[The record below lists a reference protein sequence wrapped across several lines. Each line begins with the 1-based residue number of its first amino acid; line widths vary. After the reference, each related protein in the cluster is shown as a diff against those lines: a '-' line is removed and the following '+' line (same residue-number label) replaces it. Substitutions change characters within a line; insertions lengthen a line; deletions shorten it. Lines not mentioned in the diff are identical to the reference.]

1 MNNKLQKSIIDLE
14 KESYAIRKFN
24 NNKNKRKK
32 FISLINNLFMRI
44 VSFSRLPRYFVSKKN
59 ISDVIQEARKNIDIK
74 IEFSRGQ
81 LKYNIEVNKV
91 LTRINLRYKYSQQ
104 AVLANLVHQIIE
116 ENKYPINFSQYKWVS
131 LLYPIIHTPNDKS
144 EEGFIHQ
151 DYTNTGLK
159 GSKIVWLP
167 FTNYDYPGIIRTNNL
182 LGLIAHFAPS
192 RLGFQI
198 LKNAKEYH
206 IKKKHK
212 AGHWLAWNDTF
223 YHKGILNYT
232 NMTSIALIV
241 RFSNKFDIETFLPL
255 QALLSQKKGIFLSE
269 SEERHDQL
277 VNDSISIVKNILK
290 SASNL
295 LEGPSLFSI
304 IINFINKNRELGSN
318 YSDKE
323 IICIFHIIEYALT
336 LFLQRI
342 KNDSIE
348 WLNKDKSINQ
358 ILINISDAKNILMK
372 EKSLLFKKL

>member
-1 MNNKLQKSIIDLE
+1 
-14 KESYAIRKFN
+14 
-24 NNKNKRKK
+24 
-32 FISLINNLFMRI
+32 
-44 VSFSRLPRYFVSKKN
+44 
-59 ISDVIQEARKNIDIK
+59 
-74 IEFSRGQ
+74 
-81 LKYNIEVNKV
+81 
-91 LTRINLRYKYSQQ
+91 
-104 AVLANLVHQIIE
+104 
-116 ENKYPINFSQYKWVS
+116 
-131 LLYPIIHTPNDKS
+131 
-144 EEGFIHQ
+144 
-151 DYTNTGLK
+151 
-159 GSKIVWLP
+159 
-167 FTNYDYPGIIRTNNL
+167 
-182 LGLIAHFAPS
+182 
-192 RLGFQI
+192 
-198 LKNAKEYH
+198 
-206 IKKKHK
+206 
-212 AGHWLAWNDTF
+212 
-223 YHKGILNYT
+223 
-232 NMTSIALIV
+232 MTSIALIV

-342 KNDSIE
+342 KNNSIE

-358 ILINISDAKNILMK
+358 ILINLIDAKNILMK